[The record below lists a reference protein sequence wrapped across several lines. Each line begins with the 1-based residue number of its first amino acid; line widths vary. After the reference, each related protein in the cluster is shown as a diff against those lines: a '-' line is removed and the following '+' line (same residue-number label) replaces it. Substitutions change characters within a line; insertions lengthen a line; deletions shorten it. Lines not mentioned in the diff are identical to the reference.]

1 VNVEDEIMLIGTS
14 GVLIRT
20 RVKEIRE
27 MGRTAQG
34 VTLMN
39 VEAGEKLAGLS
50 RIADPE
56 EQD

>member
-1 VNVEDEIMLIGTS
+1 MLIGTG

-39 VEAGEKLAGLS
+39 VEEGEKLAGLS
-50 RIADPE
+50 RIAEPE
-56 EQD
+56 EEENPE